1 MKSLWSNKDAKKF
14 RGDLATRVYTSRLLG
29 AEPSL
34 VLHGGGNTSVKTRE
48 KDFFGKAT
56 DILHVK
62 GSGWDLGTIEKAGF
76 APVRMDTLLQMAELK
91 KLSDADMVTHQ
102 RAAMLNPD
110 APNPSIEAIV
120 HAVIPHKFVDHTH
133 ANAVVAL
140 TNNKNGRAVIEEV
153 YGSRVIV
160 VPYVMP
166 GFDLALAVHKAMQK
180 VEDPTKLDGMIL
192 MNHGIF
198 TFHQDAKK
206 SYELMIELV
215 TLAEKYLAKK
225 SKRKSISKATRLH
238 KPAEDLLQLAELR
251 RQVSLKRGCAVY
263 ARINQSREAVGF
275 SNLKNASSLA
285 TRGPLTPDHVIRTKR
300 IALTHQGNDPGKS
313 VEKFAADYQKYFAKH
328 NDGSLT
334 ILDPAPRWAVWAKHG
349 TLAFG
354 ATLGET
360 NIIRDITE
368 HTVQTIQQTESA
380 FEGGWK
386 ALPAAKIFDIE
397 YWELEQAKLRK
408 NSAGSK
414 PIHQGKIAL
423 VTGAAAGIGFACA
436 KALAQQGAKVV
447 ALDLNPDIIP
457 QMEKIGADAMIVNL
471 TDDKKVLAAVE
482 ETVRRYGG
490 IDILIS
496 NAGVF
501 TAGQYLDDLE
511 SRNWDLSMA
520 VNLTSHQKL
529 LKYTIPYLKKGID
542 PAVVLVGSRNVKAPG
557 AGAASYSCAK
567 AGLTQL
573 CRVAALEL
581 APEGVR
587 CNIVH
592 PDAVFDTK
600 IWTPEVLA
608 RSAERYGITVEE
620 YKSRNLL
627 KTEIK
632 SRNVGEM
639 VSAMASPLFSKTTGA
654 QIPVDGGNDRVL

>member
-1 MKSLWSNKDAKKF
+1 M
-14 RGDLATRVYTSRLLG
+14 
-29 AEPSL
+29 
-34 VLHGGGNTSVKTRE
+34 
-48 KDFFGKAT
+48 
-56 DILHVK
+56 
-62 GSGWDLGTIEKAGF
+62 
-76 APVRMDTLLQMAELK
+76 
-91 KLSDADMVTHQ
+91 
-102 RAAMLNPD
+102 
-110 APNPSIEAIV
+110 
-120 HAVIPHKFVDHTH
+120 
-133 ANAVVAL
+133 
-140 TNNKNGRAVIEEV
+140 
-153 YGSRVIV
+153 
-160 VPYVMP
+160 
-166 GFDLALAVHKAMQK
+166 
-180 VEDPTKLDGMIL
+180 
-192 MNHGIF
+192 
-198 TFHQDAKK
+198 
-206 SYELMIELV
+206 
-215 TLAEKYLAKK
+215 
-225 SKRKSISKATRLH
+225 
-238 KPAEDLLQLAELR
+238 
-251 RQVSLKRGCAVY
+251 
-263 ARINQSREAVGF
+263 
-275 SNLKNASSLA
+275 
-285 TRGPLTPDHVIRTKR
+285 IRTKR
-300 IALTHQGNDPGKS
+300 IALTHQGKDPEAS
-313 VEKFAADYQKYFAKH
+313 VDKFAANYKKYFDKH

-334 ILDPAPRWAVWAKHG
+334 ILDPAPRWAVWANHG
-349 TLAFG
+349 TIAFG
-354 ATLGET
+354 ATLSET
-360 NIIRDITE
+360 DIIRDITE

-380 FEGGWK
+380 FAGGWK
-386 ALPAAKIFDIE
+386 ALPASKIFDIE

-408 NSAGSK
+408 NAGIK
-414 PIHQGKIAL
+414 PVHQGKVAL

-436 KALAQQGAKVV
+436 EALAQQGAKVV

-471 TDDKKVLAAVE
+471 TDDKKVIAAVE

-511 SRNWDLSMA
+511 ARNWDLSMA

-542 PAVVLVGSRNVKAPG
+542 SAVVLVGSRNVKAPG

-592 PDAVFDTK
+592 PDAVFDTN